1 MSNFFKKGLTNF
13 ELIQVIR
20 MMDCQF
26 EAVIHGKDGL
36 ECWAIEGLPEEL
48 RLDKEDDLGQYT
60 QNINKTINPDAG
72 PESVWA
78 KDKQND
84 FKNKRN
90 KFNQRGPRHSR
101 LIQLAFHDCL
111 R

>member
-1 MSNFFKKGLTNF
+1 
-13 ELIQVIR
+13 

-36 ECWAIEGLPEEL
+36 GCWAIEGLPEEL
-48 RLDKEDDLGQYT
+48 RLDNEDNLGQYT
-60 QNINKTINPDAG
+60 QNINKTINPDFG
-72 PESVWA
+72 PESTWA
-78 KDKQND
+78 NDNRQNN
-84 FKNKRN
+84 FKNRKN